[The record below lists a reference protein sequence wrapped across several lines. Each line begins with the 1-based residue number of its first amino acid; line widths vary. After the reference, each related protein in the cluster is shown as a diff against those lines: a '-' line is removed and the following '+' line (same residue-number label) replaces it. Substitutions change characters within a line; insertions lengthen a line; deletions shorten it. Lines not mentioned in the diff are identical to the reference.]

1 MSIKEDFKKATQK
14 VKQRKQERKER
25 RLAKLEDG
33 LLGDVASMI
42 RMIFGNPGSRSLR

>member
-1 MSIKEDFKKATQK
+1 MSVKENFNKANQK

-25 RLAKLEDG
+25 RRAKLEDG